1 MFYPFKPDAE
11 LQMTT
16 APTYE
21 GCLTKIITVT
31 HTGVSVNYPEATD
44 SASRERVNL
53 DYLQTQIQETLEM
66 LRERAERFKKGLTGG
81 QVFALVNI
89 QLKPVYYSGINRQ
102 VIMGTGT
109 ILYSDASEIPFIG
122 APQLASEFQGNTEI
136 KALLEEFGANSSDN
150 RG

>member
-1 MFYPFKPDAE
+1 MFYPFKPDTE

-21 GCLTKIITVT
+21 GCLTKIINVT

-53 DYLQTQIQETLEM
+53 DYLQTQLQETLEM
-66 LRERAERFKKGLTGG
+66 LRERAERFKKELTGG

-109 ILYSDASEIPFIG
+109 ILYSDTSAITFIG
-122 APQLASEFQGNTEI
+122 APQLASEFHGNTDI
-136 KALLEEFGANSSDN
+136 LALLEEFDANSPDN
-150 RG
+150 RS